1 MCSKLLQRCV
11 LKHASAISGRFCLH
25 PSITSDGKY
34 LCIRNRE
41 GGSIQKDNF
50 LSRIFGKWRIGNVD
64 LVLSKVDKGLCVKD
78 KGVIIL
84 CSRVA
89 MVDLGK
95 SEVSI
100 TWSAVMRGTERTR
113 VRDQNMVHEL
123 DWPHSDLGNVVV
135 GDNGISGSQINW
147 STSFLNT
154 RIYFKVRNAASES
167 SSVLNVVTKTSGKG
181 IGSSS
186 ASNVDIARSKPP

>member
-1 MCSKLLQRCV
+1 
-11 LKHASAISGRFCLH
+11 
-25 PSITSDGKY
+25 
-34 LCIRNRE
+34 
-41 GGSIQKDNF
+41 
-50 LSRIFGKWRIGNVD
+50 
-64 LVLSKVDKGLCVKD
+64 
-78 KGVIIL
+78 
-84 CSRVA
+84 